1 MFKKLFSK
9 KESVEQLLAPINGQ
23 VMNIEDVPDPVFSG
37 KMMGDGIAILPEE
50 GLVVSPIDAE
60 VIQVFHTKHA
70 LGLRTKNGIELLIH
84 IGLETVNLKGEG
96 FEVHVAEG
104 QNVKAGDKLVTFDI
118 EFLKANAPSIVTPI
132 VITNGELV
140 EKLEKTNSTQAKINE
155 TQIMSVY
162 LK

>member
-1 MFKKLFSK
+1 MFKKLFGN
-9 KESVEQLLAPINGQ
+9 KEKVEQLLAPINGQ
-23 VMNIEDVPDPVFSG
+23 VINIEDVPDPVFSG

-70 LGLRTKNGIELLIH
+70 LGLRTKHGIELLIH

-96 FEVHVAEG
+96 FEVHVTEG
-104 QNVKAGDKLVTFDI
+104 QRVKAGDKLVTFDI
-118 EFLKANAPSIVTPI
+118 EFLKSKAPSIVTPI
-132 VITNGELV
+132 VVTNGDLV
-140 EKLEKTNSTQAKINE
+140 EKIEKTDSTQANIKE

>member
-1 MFKKLFSK
+1 MFKKLFGK
-9 KESVEQLLAPINGQ
+9 KENVEQLLAPINGQ

-50 GLVVSPIDAE
+50 GLVVSPLDAE
-60 VIQVFHTKHA
+60 VVQVFHTKHA
-70 LGLRTKNGIELLIH
+70 LGLRTKSGIELLIH

-104 QNVKAGDKLVTFDI
+104 QSVKAGDKLVTFDI
-118 EFLKANAPSIVTPI
+118 EFLKSNAPSIVTPI

-140 EKLEKTNSTQAKINE
+140 EKLEKTTITQARINE
-155 TQIMSVY
+155 TEIMKVY

>member
-1 MFKKLFSK
+1 MFKKLFGK
-9 KESVEQLLAPINGQ
+9 KENVEQLLAPINGQ
-23 VMNIEDVPDPVFSG
+23 VMNMEDVPDPVFSG

-50 GLVVSPIDAE
+50 GLVVSPLDAE
-60 VIQVFHTKHA
+60 VVQVFHTKHA
-70 LGLRTKNGIELLIH
+70 LGLRTKSGIELLIH

-104 QNVKAGDKLVTFDI
+104 QSVKAGDKLVTFDI
-118 EFLKANAPSIVTPI
+118 EFLKSNAPSIVTPI

-140 EKLEKTNSTQAKINE
+140 EKLEKTTITQAHINE
-155 TQIMSVY
+155 TEIMKVY

>member
-1 MFKKLFSK
+1 MFKKLFGK

-23 VMNIEDVPDPVFSG
+23 VINIEDVPDPVFSG

-70 LGLRTKNGIELLIH
+70 LGLRTKQGIEWLIH
-84 IGLETVNLKGEG
+84 IGLETVNLNGEG
-96 FEVHVAEG
+96 FEVHVEEG
-104 QNVKAGDKLVTFDI
+104 QKVKAGDKLVTFDI
-118 EFLKANAPSIVTPI
+118 DFLKSKAPSIVTPI

-140 EKLEKTNSTQAKINE
+140 EKLEKTNSTQAKIKE

>member
-9 KESVEQLLAPINGQ
+9 KEIVEQLLAPINGQ
-23 VMNIEDVPDPVFSG
+23 VISIENVPDPVFSG

-70 LGLRTKNGIELLIH
+70 LGLRTKHGIELLIH
-84 IGLETVNLKGEG
+84 IGLETVNLNGEG

-118 EFLKANAPSIVTPI
+118 DFLKAKAPSIVTPI

-155 TQIMSVY
+155 TQIMSFY

>member
-1 MFKKLFSK
+1 MFKKLFGN
-9 KESVEQLLAPINGQ
+9 KEKVEQLLAPINGQ
-23 VMNIEDVPDPVFSG
+23 VINIEDVPDPVFSG

-70 LGLRTKNGIELLIH
+70 LGLRTKHGLELLIH

-96 FEVHVAEG
+96 FEVHVTEG
-104 QNVKAGDKLVTFDI
+104 QKVKAGDKLVTFDI
-118 EFLKANAPSIVTPI
+118 EFLKSKAPSIVTPI
-132 VITNGELV
+132 VVTNGDLV
-140 EKLEKTNSTQAKINE
+140 EKIEKTDSTQANIKE

>member
-1 MFKKLFSK
+1 MFKKLFGN
-9 KESVEQLLAPINGQ
+9 KEKVEQLLAPINGQ
-23 VMNIEDVPDPVFSG
+23 VINIEDVPDPVFSG

-70 LGLRTKNGIELLIH
+70 LGLRTKHGIELLIH

-96 FEVHVAEG
+96 FEVHVTEG
-104 QNVKAGDKLVTFDI
+104 QRVKAGDKLVTFDI
-118 EFLKANAPSIVTPI
+118 EFLKSKAPSIVTPI
-132 VITNGELV
+132 VVTNGDLV
-140 EKLEKTNSTQAKINE
+140 EKIEKTDSTQANIKE
-155 TQIMSVY
+155 TEIMSIY

>member
-9 KESVEQLLAPINGQ
+9 KEIVEQLLAPINGQ
-23 VMNIEDVPDPVFSG
+23 VIKIEDVPDPVFSG

-104 QNVKAGDKLVTFDI
+104 QRVKAGDKLVTFDI
-118 EFLKANAPSIVTPI
+118 DFLKSNAPSIVTPI
-132 VITNGELV
+132 VVTNGELV
-140 EKLEKTNSTQAKINE
+140 EKLEKTNNTQATINDTE
-155 TQIMSVY
+155 IMSVY

>member
-9 KESVEQLLAPINGQ
+9 KEIVEQLLAPINGQ
-23 VMNIEDVPDPVFSG
+23 VISIENVRDPVFSG

-70 LGLRTKNGIELLIH
+70 LGLRTKHGIELLIH
-84 IGLETVNLKGEG
+84 IGLETVNLNGEG

-118 EFLKANAPSIVTPI
+118 DFLKAKAPSIVTPI

-155 TQIMSVY
+155 TQIMSFY

>member
-1 MFKKLFSK
+1 MFKKLFGN
-9 KESVEQLLAPINGQ
+9 KEKVEQLLAPINGQ
-23 VMNIEDVPDPVFSG
+23 VINIEDVPDPVFSG

-70 LGLRTKNGIELLIH
+70 LGLRTKHGLELLIH

-96 FEVHVAEG
+96 FEVHVTEG
-104 QNVKAGDKLVTFDI
+104 QRVKAGDKLVTFDI
-118 EFLKANAPSIVTPI
+118 EFLKSKAPSIVTPI
-132 VITNGELV
+132 VVTNGDLV
-140 EKLEKTNSTQAKINE
+140 EKIEKTDSTQANIKE

>member
-1 MFKKLFSK
+1 M
-9 KESVEQLLAPINGQ
+9 EQLLAPINGQ
-23 VMNIEDVPDPVFSG
+23 VINIEDVPDPVFSG

-84 IGLETVNLKGEG
+84 IGLETVNLQGEG

-104 QNVKAGDKLVTFDI
+104 QRVKAGDKLVTFDI
-118 EFLKANAPSIVTPI
+118 NFLKSNAPSIVTPI
-132 VITNGELV
+132 VVTNGELV
-140 EKLEKTNSTQAKINE
+140 EKTGKK
-155 TQIMSVY
+155 QIIP
-162 LK
+162 KQQ

>member
-1 MFKKLFSK
+1 MFKKLFGK

-23 VMNIEDVPDPVFSG
+23 VINIEDVPDPVFSG

-104 QNVKAGDKLVTFDI
+104 QRVKAGDKLVTFDI
-118 EFLKANAPSIVTPI
+118 DFLKAKAPSIVTPI
-132 VITNGELV
+132 VVTNGDLV
-140 EKLEKTNSTQAKINE
+140 EKLEKTNNSQATINDTE
-155 TQIMSVY
+155 IMSVY

>member
-1 MFKKLFSK
+1 MFKKLFGK

-23 VMNIEDVPDPVFSG
+23 VINIEDVPDPVFSG

-70 LGLRTKNGIELLIH
+70 LGLRTKHGIELLIH
-84 IGLETVNLKGEG
+84 IGLETVNLNGEG

-118 EFLKANAPSIVTPI
+118 DFLKSKAPSIVTPI

-140 EKLEKTNSTQAKINE
+140 EKLEKTNSTQAKIKE

>member
-1 MFKKLFSK
+1 MFKKLFGK

-23 VMNIEDVPDPVFSG
+23 VINIEDVPDPVFSG

-50 GLVVSPIDAE
+50 GVVVSPIDAE

-70 LGLRTKNGIELLIH
+70 LGLRTKHGIELLIH
-84 IGLETVNLKGEG
+84 IGLETVNLNGEG
-96 FEVHVAEG
+96 FEAHVTEG

-118 EFLKANAPSIVTPI
+118 DFIKSKAPSIVTPI

-140 EKLEKTNSTQAKINE
+140 EKLEKTNSTQANSNE

>member
-1 MFKKLFSK
+1 MFKKLFGK

-23 VMNIEDVPDPVFSG
+23 VINIEDVPDPVFSG
-37 KMMGDGIAILPEE
+37 KMMGDGIAILPEK

-70 LGLRTKNGIELLIH
+70 LGLRTKHGIELLIH
-84 IGLETVNLKGEG
+84 IGLETVNLNGEG

-118 EFLKANAPSIVTPI
+118 DFIKSKAPSIVTPI

-140 EKLEKTNSTQAKINE
+140 EKLEKTNSTQANSNE

>member
-1 MFKKLFSK
+1 MFKKLFGK
-9 KESVEQLLAPINGQ
+9 KESLEQLLAPINGQ
-23 VMNIEDVPDPVFSG
+23 VINIEDVPDPVFSG

-70 LGLRTKNGIELLIH
+70 LGLRTKHGIELLIH
-84 IGLETVNLKGEG
+84 IGLETVNLEGEG

-118 EFLKANAPSIVTPI
+118 EFLKAKAPSIVTPI

-140 EKLEKTNSTQAKINE
+140 EKLEKTNSTLAKINE

>member
-1 MFKKLFSK
+1 MFKKLFGK

-23 VMNIEDVPDPVFSG
+23 VINIEDVPDPVFSG

-60 VIQVFHTKHA
+60 VIQVFHTRHA
-70 LGLRTKNGIELLIH
+70 LGLRTKHGIELLIH
-84 IGLETVNLKGEG
+84 IGLETVNLNGEG

-118 EFLKANAPSIVTPI
+118 DFLKSKAPSIVTPI

-140 EKLEKTNSTQAKINE
+140 EKLEKTNSTQAKIKE